1 VASATSFL
9 QRLRDQLERIADR
22 PHVCVGVLVLI
33 FGLGFALLTP
43 AFKGSDEGDHFA
55 RAYQLSRLQITT
67 NKHGQDY
74 GASLPATLRSEID
87 RVTVAFQKNPD
98 KTAYLDLLDRPHP
111 HGPDRF
117 YDQNNAASYAPAS
130 YVPAAIG
137 IGAGNLFGAST
148 LAMLYLG
155 RFGMALAFAALVAF
169 AVRRT
174 PIRPWL
180 IGGAALI
187 PLALLQGSTI
197 NADGMTMALSF
208 VVLALGL
215 RLALTTAA
223 DEITRRDLIE
233 AGIAIVALGLCKPP
247 YVLLGALYLVPAF
260 RYRGRIAKWLGGVFA
275 GGVAVETGWSIYA
288 AAHSRVQDIPDR
300 WIVRS
305 GYAFKNIHASEQ
317 LHFVLTHPWSFAA
330 VVARTTWD
338 HVQRPL
344 DLFGPRF
351 LFPTV
356 VLVVAALIFTAATV
370 SPLRGVDPHLP
381 RSLRIVLL
389 ALSAMVVL
397 GVMGIEYTN
406 VNALRAPRIDALNH
420 RYWIPLLPWALMA
433 VLPNRLRWADDRL
446 RRYRAV
452 LVAVSFVF
460 LAVVMVGYAHR
471 VYGPNTPFTL

>member
-1 VASATSFL
+1 VASASSFL
-9 QRLRDQLERIADR
+9 QRPRTWFEKLVDR
-22 PHVCVGVLVLI
+22 PHLCVGALALV
-33 FGLGFALLTP
+33 FGLGFAILTP

-55 RAYQLSRLQITT
+55 RAYQLSRFQIATI
-67 NKHGQDY
+67 KHGPNY
-74 GASLPATLRSEID
+74 GASLPSTLRSEID
-87 RVTVAFQKNPD
+87 RVTISFQKNPD

-117 YDQNNAASYAPAS
+117 YDQNNAASYAPVS

-137 IGAGNLFGAST
+137 IGIGNLFGAST

-155 RFGMALAFAALVAF
+155 RFGMAVVFAALVAF

-174 PIRPWL
+174 PVRPWL
-180 IGGAALI
+180 IGGTALI

-215 RLALTTAA
+215 RMALTSSAE
-223 DEITRRDLIE
+223 EITRRDLVE
-233 AGIAIVALGLCKPP
+233 AGVAIVALGLCKPP

-260 RYRGRIAKWLGGVFA
+260 RYRSRVAKWLGGLLAA
-275 GGVAVETGWSIYA
+275 GVVAEAAWSIYA

-300 WIVRS
+300 WIDRS
-305 GYAFKNIHASEQ
+305 GYAFKNIHAGEQ

-338 HVQRPL
+338 HIQRPL

-351 LFPTV
+351 LFPTAILIV
-356 VLVVAALIFTAATV
+356 AVLIFGAAAL
-370 SPLRGVDPHLP
+370 SPLRAADPQLP

-389 ALSAMVVL
+389 IMSAVVVL

-420 RYWIPLLPWALMA
+420 RYWLPLVPWALMA
-433 VLPNRLRWADDRL
+433 ILPNRFRWGDDRL
-446 RRYRAV
+446 RRYRAA
-452 LVAVSFVF
+452 LVIVSFVF
-460 LAVVMVGYAHR
+460 LAVVMVGYSHR
-471 VYGPNTPFTL
+471 VYGPNTPFVL